1 MIQNSADIFK
11 ISNTY
16 ILKSVF
22 VYLDYQYILKVLKNN
37 KKLQNKLGINIEHYK
52 KESNYQNY
60 QYEKK
65 KDLNYFYNSY
75 QPVNCCEK
83 FLDYLMIILKFIN
96 LIYIFMYMITYSL
109 EDFQD
114 SLKIKNYE
122 NYSNFNKYKYTLM
135 GIWSIINNFNFCYIF
150 H

>member
-1 MIQNSADIFK
+1 MIQNCADIFK

-52 KESNYQNY
+52 KKSNYQNY

-83 FLDYLMIILKFIN
+83 FLDYLMLILKFIN
-96 LIYIFMYMITYSL
+96 LIYIFMYMIDYSL

-114 SLKIKNYE
+114 SLKIKDYD
-122 NYSNFNKYKYTLM
+122 NYSNLQFL
-135 GIWSIINNFNFCYIF
+135 ININIRS
-150 H
+150 

>member
-16 ILKSVF
+16 ILKSSF

-75 QPVNCCEK
+75 QPVNCC
-83 FLDYLMIILKFIN
+83 
-96 LIYIFMYMITYSL
+96 
-109 EDFQD
+109 
-114 SLKIKNYE
+114 
-122 NYSNFNKYKYTLM
+122 
-135 GIWSIINNFNFCYIF
+135 
-150 H
+150 